1 MVEQLNPL
9 LGAFGKRPDNADID
23 EVYPRLFQ
31 SGYSAAR
38 NFIISHY
45 CKTRY
50 NI

>member
-9 LGAFGKRPDNADID
+9 LGAFGNRPDNADID

-38 NFIISHY
+38 NYIIL
-45 CKTRY
+45 K
-50 NI
+50 